1 MNIKVDEIIK
11 ITDGKLITS
20 DDTDADAIRDI
31 YLKNIATDSRKTDRD
46 SLFIAFKGEN
56 VDGHRFL
63 TSAMLNAPA
72 ALIEE
77 DFGTEGLTEQEPVK
91 DKAYIRVDDCLEALQ
106 KIGKY
111 MRTKYTGGHII
122 GVTGSV
128 GKTTTRELISH
139 GLSSSLKVFHTEGNN
154 NSQIGVPLT
163 LSRILDEES
172 DISVLEM
179 GISEPGGM
187 DKLTDMVNPDIA
199 VVTNIGIAHIEFL
212 KTQEGIREE
221 KLRITGRMNPDTGV
235 LFLNAD
241 DILLRD
247 VKGKTGVKTYYY
259 GTDESADYRAENI
272 RTEDGM
278 SVFDFCYN
286 GKKVTVISSAIG
298 RHNVL
303 NLTAALGVAD
313 HLGLDVE
320 KTAESFRYFKGQ
332 RQNIINTSAGYTII
346 DDTYNASVDSMKA
359 AINVLCNDVKTEGR
373 RVAVLGSMFELGER
387 SADYHKEVGMFL
399 KDKNID
405 ELIIRGDEA
414 QFYKEGNDIPAR
426 NFDTNAEAA
435 EYLKKVLKSGD
446 TVLLK
451 ASNGMKLGEIVREIK
466 C

>member
-1 MNIKVDEIIK
+1 
-11 ITDGKLITS
+11 
-20 DDTDADAIRDI
+20 
-31 YLKNIATDSRKTDRD
+31 
-46 SLFIAFKGEN
+46 
-56 VDGHRFL
+56 
-63 TSAMLNAPA
+63 
-72 ALIEE
+72 
-77 DFGTEGLTEQEPVK
+77 
-91 DKAYIRVDDCLEALQ
+91 
-106 KIGKY
+106 
-111 MRTKYTGGHII
+111 MRTKYAGGHII

-139 GLSSSLKVFHTEGNN
+139 GLSASLKVFHTEGNN

-286 GKKVTVISSAIG
+286 GKKVTVISS
-298 RHNVL
+298 
-303 NLTAALGVAD
+303 
-313 HLGLDVE
+313 
-320 KTAESFRYFKGQ
+320 
-332 RQNIINTSAGYTII
+332 GY
-346 DDTYNASVDSMKA
+346 DS
-359 AINVLCNDVKTEGR
+359 
-373 RVAVLGSMFELGER
+373 
-387 SADYHKEVGMFL
+387 
-399 KDKNID
+399 
-405 ELIIRGDEA
+405 
-414 QFYKEGNDIPAR
+414 
-426 NFDTNAEAA
+426 
-435 EYLKKVLKSGD
+435 
-446 TVLLK
+446 
-451 ASNGMKLGEIVREIK
+451 
-466 C
+466 